1 MANCFV
7 KSVSCTF
14 HPISISIFL
23 NYNLI
28 MNKLFFLI
36 AVSIFMS
43 AIPAA
48 AQTQKVVA
56 DKIIAQIGN
65 KIILKSDID
74 NAILDTRRQ
83 NPDVT
88 LPPDVGCLFLQGQ
101 LIQKTLVLQA
111 EKDSILIENEEL
123 EALLDN
129 KIRYFINMY
138 GSQEALEQIAG
149 RSIYQIKED
158 LRVPFMEK
166 TLAEKMQAKILE
178 NVKITPNEVKEYY
191 ESIPKDSLRFYESEW
206 EVSEII
212 IYPKANKD
220 VEEYVEQQLL
230 DMKRQVESGQK
241 KFDAL
246 AKLYSDD
253 PGSKENGGQYSIN
266 RNEKSWDP
274 TFVAAA
280 FKLRDGQI
288 SPVIKTKFG
297 LHIIQ
302 MVSRAGDEA
311 VVRHILKIPPV
322 TEVEVRAAIE
332 KMDTIR
338 NSIVDGKINFATA
351 VNKYS
356 EDENSKFTSG
366 AITNQLGSTFITID
380 QLDKEAVVALK
391 NKNVG
396 DISSPQVITDERN
409 RKAVRILYLKSKTEP
424 HRENLKEDYN
434 KIAQR
439 ALDEKKQDVLE
450 NWFKAH
456 IDDNYVSIDPAYSSC
471 QGAIGEWLDAAE
483 KSNASASV
491 NQ

>member
-1 MANCFV
+1 M
-7 KSVSCTF
+7 K
-14 HPISISIFL
+14 
-23 NYNLI
+23 
-28 MNKLFFLI
+28 KLFFPI
-36 AVSIFMS
+36 AILLFAAVNVSY
-43 AIPAA
+43 

-74 NAILDTRRQ
+74 NAILDTKRQ
-83 NPDVT
+83 DPDVQ
-88 LPPDVGCLFLQGQ
+88 LPPNVGCLFLQGQ

-111 EKDSILIENEEL
+111 EKDSIMIENDEL

-129 KIRYFINMY
+129 KIRYFINAY
-138 GSQEALEQIAG
+138 GSQEVLEQIAG

-178 NVKITPNEVKEYY
+178 NVKITPNEVRAYY
-191 ESIPKDSLRFYESEW
+191 DAIPKDSLRFYESEW
-206 EVSEII
+206 EVSEIV

-220 VEEYVEQQLL
+220 VEEFVSQQLL

-241 KFDAL
+241 RFDAL

-253 PGSKENGGQYSIN
+253 PGSKDNGGQYSIN
-266 RNEKSWDP
+266 RNDKSWDP

-280 FKLRDGQI
+280 FKLKDGQI
-288 SPVIKTKFG
+288 SPVIKTRFG

-322 TEVEVRAAIE
+322 TDVEIKAAIE
-332 KMDTIR
+332 KMDSIR
-338 NSIVDGKINFATA
+338 ADIVDGKINFATA

-366 AITNQLGSTFITID
+366 AITNQYGSTYINID
-380 QLDKEAVVALK
+380 QLDKDAVVALK
-391 NKNVG
+391 NKSVG
-396 DISSPQVITDERN
+396 DITTPQVFTDERS

-424 HRENLKEDYN
+424 HRENLKDDYN

-439 ALDEKKQDVLE
+439 ALEKKNQGVLE
-450 NWFKAH
+450 QWFKDH
-456 IDDNYVSIDPAYSSC
+456 IDDYYVSIDPEYSSC
-471 QGAIGEWLDAAE
+471 QGAIGEWLDAAA
-483 KSNASASV
+483 KSSASASAF
-491 NQ
+491 

>member
-1 MANCFV
+1 M
-7 KSVSCTF
+7 K
-14 HPISISIFL
+14 
-23 NYNLI
+23 
-28 MNKLFFLI
+28 KLFFLVI
-36 AVSIFMS
+36 MVALVAVDS
-43 AIPAA
+43 AF

-74 NAILDTRRQ
+74 NAILDTKRQ
-83 NPDVT
+83 DPDVQ
-88 LPPDVGCLFLQGQ
+88 LPPNVGCLFLQGQ

-111 EKDSILIENEEL
+111 EKDSIIIENDEL

-138 GSQEALEQIAG
+138 GSQEVLEQIAG
-149 RSIYQIKED
+149 RSVYQIKED

-178 NVKITPNEVKEYY
+178 NVKITPNEVRAYY

-220 VEEYVEQQLL
+220 VEEFVSQQLL

-241 KFDAL
+241 TFSAL

-253 PGSKENGGQYSIN
+253 PGSKDNGGQYSIN
-266 RNEKSWDP
+266 RNDKSWDP

-280 FKLRDGQI
+280 FKLKDGQI
-288 SPVIKTKFG
+288 SPVIKTRFG

-322 TEVEVRAAIE
+322 TEVEVKAAIE

-338 NSIVDGKINFATA
+338 TSIVDGKMNFATA

-366 AITNQLGSTFITID
+366 AITNQMGSTYINID
-380 QLDKEAVVALK
+380 QLDKDAVVALK
-391 NKNVG
+391 NQNVG
-396 DISSPQVITDERN
+396 DITQPQVFTDERS

-424 HRENLKEDYN
+424 HRENLKDDYN

-439 ALDEKKQDVLE
+439 ALDEKKQGVLE
-450 NWFKAH
+450 KWFKDH
-456 IDDNYVSIDPAYSSC
+456 IDDYYVSIDPAYGSC
-471 QGAIGEWLDAAE
+471 HGAIGEWLDAAE
-483 KSNASASV
+483 KANTNARL